1 MTLAIKARIASA
13 IAVTVLM
20 AATAIP
26 VSAAGEPLLDVSNP
40 APNSYLRRGGHFFSG
55 VACDPA
61 STGSNAG
68 IAKVT
73 AFIGDRDSTQG
84 AIWWRPGGYIAAATG
99 NVGNSQIGMQTTGGP
114 CKQADAGW
122 RIRTTSLRKGKY
134 SLYVYA
140 LSTSGKETVSI
151 IPIRVDIP

>member
-1 MTLAIKARIASA
+1 MTLTIKARIASA

-40 APNSYLRRGGHFFSG
+40 APNSYLRRGGHFLSG

-61 STGSNAG
+61 SRAANAG
-68 IAKVT
+68 ISKISVY
-73 AFIGDRDSTQG
+73 IGDRDTTQG

-99 NVGNSQIGMQTTGGP
+99 NTGNSQIGMATTGGP
-114 CKQADAGW
+114 CKQGDAGW
-122 RIRTTSLRKGKY
+122 RIRTTSLRKGIY

-140 LSTSGKETVSI
+140 LGTTGKESLSI
-151 IPIRVDIP
+151 IPIRVDMP